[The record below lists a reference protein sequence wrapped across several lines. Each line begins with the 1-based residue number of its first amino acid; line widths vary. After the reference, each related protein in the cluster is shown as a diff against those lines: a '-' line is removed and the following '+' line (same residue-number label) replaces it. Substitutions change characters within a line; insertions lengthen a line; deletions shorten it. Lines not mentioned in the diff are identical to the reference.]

1 MSARPE
7 APGLADNPFHVLELP
22 VTATRMEAERAGAR
36 LLAMLG
42 VGMDAA
48 ATYASPLGPRPRDA
62 DLVRRSLDRLRDPA
76 RRAIDEVW
84 GQMPAADPSEA
95 LSDPTLAPWPEA
107 RRVLGFE
114 P

>member
-22 VTATRMEAERAGAR
+22 VTATRMEIERAGAR

-42 VGMDAA
+42 VGMEAA
-48 ATYASPLGPRPRDA
+48 GTYASPLGRRPRDD

-84 GQMPAADPSEA
+84 GQLPPAESSEP

-107 RRVLGFE
+107 RRVMGFE